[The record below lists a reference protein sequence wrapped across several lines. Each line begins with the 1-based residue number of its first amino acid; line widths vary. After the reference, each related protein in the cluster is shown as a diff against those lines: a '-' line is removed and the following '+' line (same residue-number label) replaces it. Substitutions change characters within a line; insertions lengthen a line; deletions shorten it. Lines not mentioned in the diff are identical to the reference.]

1 MGNCFT
7 KNNKDKTEKYKD
19 EDIEVKLNDS
29 K

>member
-1 MGNCFT
+1 MGNIFT
-7 KNNKDKTEKYKD
+7 ENNKDKTEEYKD